1 MREFAI
7 LMLSVFIMVVI
18 IWKGIV
24 WVSSLECKAKAEKQ
38 GLVYEFGLLQ
48 GCMVRE
54 KGGKWI
60 DYDRLRTMN

>member
-7 LMLSVFIMVVI
+7 LMLSVFIMVV

-38 GLVYEFGLLQ
+38 GLIYEFGLLQ
-48 GCMVRE
+48 GCMIKVNNN
-54 KGGKWI
+54 WV
-60 DYDRLRTMN
+60 DYNRYIVER